1 MLTEQQLRDNFT
13 AEELTAM
20 GETVAEP
27 EPKPEETKTEKTTEP
42 EKSVDDGEKVEPKK
56 EGDTSESK
64 TEPVKEDKKEEEE
77 ETFEEGKP
85 VPYSRFAKIYGRAKT
100 AERAALERDEYKE
113 KFELFKT
120 DPESYYEK
128 YPDERPEDKPEPET
142 EKPSPVPSTPVKVK
156 SFKEMLGAVINDPAS
171 PDFHG
176 QPLKNL
182 MQLGPEGIAAAYD
195 YYEAYKDDVRQQAHE
210 ARAKDEAVAERI
222 KARDNS
228 FLDSLAR
235 DTFQKP
241 LAILDKTESAKIEG
255 VRKQVLAWMK
265 KNDKLAMDLEDAYI
279 VMNKDELIKKAKE
292 TGAKAAIDHTKA
304 ASPRSA
310 SATVIDNGKKVSV
323 YDQFADMDRKAM
335 VKAIDGMTD
344 TQFVAFRK
352 NAPDSFKEKFP
363 EIPW

>member
-1 MLTEQQLRDNFT
+1 MPLTEQQLRDNFT
-13 AEELTAM
+13 ADELAAM

-27 EPKPEETKTEKTTEP
+27 QPEDTKTEDKGP
-42 EKSVDDGEKVEPKK
+42 ETPLETGEKVEPK
-56 EGDTSESK
+56 EGETSESE
-64 TEPVKEDKKEEEE
+64 TEPVKEEKKEEEE

-113 KFELFKT
+113 KLELFKT
-120 DPESYYEK
+120 DPESYFEK
-128 YPDERPEDKPEPET
+128 YPDERPEEKSAP

-156 SFKEMLGAVINDPAS
+156 SFKEMLGAVINDPAN
-171 PDFHG
+171 PDYHG

-195 YYEAYKDDVRQQAHE
+195 YYEMYKEDARQQAQE
-210 ARAKDEAVAERI
+210 AKAKDEAIAERI

-255 VRKQVLAWMK
+255 IRKQVLAWMK

-323 YDQFADMDRKAM
+323 YDQFADMDKKAM

-344 TQFVAFRK
+344 AQFAAFRK
-352 NAPDSFKEKFP
+352 NAPDSFKKKFP